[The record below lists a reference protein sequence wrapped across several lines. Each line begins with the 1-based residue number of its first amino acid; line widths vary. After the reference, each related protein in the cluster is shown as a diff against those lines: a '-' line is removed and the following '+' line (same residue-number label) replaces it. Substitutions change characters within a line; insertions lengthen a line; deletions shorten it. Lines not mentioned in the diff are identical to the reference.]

1 MPPPE
6 LQLHEKLGKSKEQID
21 AIMAE
26 RQAGMMKYYEGN
38 LKKKTTP
45 QDNTKTNKS
54 IIIFQLL

>member
-26 RQAGMMKYYEGN
+26 RQAGMMKYYEGI
-38 LKKKTTP
+38 LKKTHLKII
-45 QDNTKTNKS
+45 QKQTNS
-54 IIIFQLL
+54 S